1 MNLLFLLNFACECV
15 TILPLNV
22 YKKKRI
28 QFNINKERT

>member
-1 MNLLFLLNFACECV
+1 MNLLLLLNFACECV

-28 QFNINKERT
+28 QYL